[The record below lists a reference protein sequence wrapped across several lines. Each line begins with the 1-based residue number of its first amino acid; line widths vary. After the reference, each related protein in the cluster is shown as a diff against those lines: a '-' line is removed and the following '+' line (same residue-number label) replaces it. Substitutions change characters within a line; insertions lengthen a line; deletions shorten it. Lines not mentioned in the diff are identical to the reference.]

1 MTIKTFWTIIIK
13 FLGLWLV
20 MNSLQVIL
28 QFISGLIFLKE
39 NTDTI
44 EIIYSLFVLLLT
56 IGLYAIILW
65 LFVFKSN
72 WIIEKLHL
80 DKGFYEEKIDF
91 KISSKTMLTISI
103 IIFSSLLLAE
113 SIPNFCKQVFM
124 FFQQKNIFRQSPSAG
139 TMIYY
144 FIEIIIGYVLI
155 RNSKFL
161 ASFID
166 KKSKD
171 KMDNSI

>member
-1 MTIKTFWTIIIK
+1 
-13 FLGLWLV
+13 
-20 MNSLQVIL
+20 
-28 QFISGLIFLKE
+28 
-39 NTDTI
+39 
-44 EIIYSLFVLLLT
+44 
-56 IGLYAIILW
+56 
-65 LFVFKSN
+65 
-72 WIIEKLHL
+72 
-80 DKGFYEEKIDF
+80 
-91 KISSKTMLTISI
+91 MLTISI